1 MDAYLTLFPSLGRMD
16 AYLIPSPSLG
26 RVGAYLIPSPSL
38 TPPSLPKMDYRF

>member
-1 MDAYLTLFPSLGRMD
+1 MDAYLTLFPSLGRME